1 MNDSLEQIALVYK
14 AGHETAGVMARNIK
28 TWCEEHNIRVHV
40 VANPVDCDVLDFG
53 SRTPDMAV
61 VLGGD
66 GTMLSVARKMNW
78 QDIPLLGVNLGNVG
92 FLTETTP
99 ETWQVMFENVLA
111 GRYTISSRVILNYR
125 LFTRGK
131 EQPVRRGKAFNDLV
145 INRGSLARLINFKVS
160 WGDDNSWHVR
170 ADGLVVSTP
179 TGSTGYCV
187 SAGGPLIYPGLDVFV
202 ITPVCPFLSTVP
214 PLVLPFEH
222 PLCITVM
229 PNSGDVYL
237 TLDGQRGQELQE
249 GDRIEISR
257 ADTRIRLIHATT
269 SSYAA
274 KLKSKGFIR
283 ERP

>member
-1 MNDSLEQIALVYK
+1 MNDSIEEIALVYK
-14 AGHETAGVMARNIK
+14 TGHETASAMVRNIK
-28 TWCEEHNIRVHV
+28 TWFEGHSVRVQV
-40 VANPVDCDVLDFG
+40 VANPMDCETLDFG
-53 SRTPDMAV
+53 GHTPDMAI

-66 GTMLSVARKMNW
+66 GTMLSAARKMGG
-78 QDIPLLGVNLGNVG
+78 QDIPMLGVNLGNVG

-99 ETWQVMFENVLA
+99 ETWQAVFEDVLS
-111 GRYTISSRVILNYR
+111 GRYTVSSRSVLNFELYR
-125 LFTRGK
+125 HDRKQSVQRG
-131 EQPVRRGKAFNDLV
+131 RAFNDFV
-145 INRGSLARLINFKVS
+145 VNRGSLARLINLEVS
-160 WGDDNSWHVR
+160 WGAGNSWPVR

-187 SAGGPLIYPGLDVFV
+187 SAGGPLVYPGLDVFV
-202 ITPVCPFLSTVP
+202 LTPVCPFLSTVP

-237 TLDGQRGQELQE
+237 TLDGQRGEELQE

-269 SSYAA
+269 SSYVA
-274 KLKSKGFIR
+274 KLQSKGFIR